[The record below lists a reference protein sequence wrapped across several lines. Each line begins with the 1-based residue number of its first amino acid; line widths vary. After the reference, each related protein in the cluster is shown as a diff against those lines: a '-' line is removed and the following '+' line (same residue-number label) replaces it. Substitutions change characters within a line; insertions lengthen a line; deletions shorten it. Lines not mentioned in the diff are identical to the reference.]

1 MFGLRLLDAPVARR
15 DDPRAYTSIV
25 DHLNPGATI
34 DRRVEV
40 GNKSPNPLRVSLY
53 AAAASIKDHTFTFA
67 ADRTQNELSEW
78 TSLDSPVLTLPPESK
93 KTARVTIRVPRMAS
107 RGERYAVI
115 WAEVASSGKGNIK
128 LVNRVGTRIYLDV
141 GPGGEPPS
149 AFRIQKLTPARS
161 REGKPQLTAQ
171 VRNTGERALEMSGKL
186 WLSEGPAGLRAGPYL
201 VARGTTLAPGDT
213 GAVSVELDD
222 QLPNGPWKVKLNLA
236 SGRVQQTATATVT
249 FPSAGM
255 WGSSIVPDIANFTQW
270 PPILSWGLAAVSAI
284 LAALGV
290 RRLKRRLARRR
301 D

>member
-25 DHLNPGATI
+25 DHLIPGATI

-53 AAAASIKDHTFTFA
+53 AAAASIKDRTFTFA
-67 ADRTQNELSEW
+67 TARTQNELSEW
-78 TSLDSPVLTLPPESK
+78 TSVDSPVLTLPPGGK
-93 KTARVTIRVPRMAS
+93 KTARVTIRVPRTAS

-115 WAEVASSGKGNIK
+115 WAEVASSGTGNIK

-161 REGKPQLTAQ
+161 REGEPQLTAQ

-201 VARGTTLAPGDT
+201 VTRGTTLAPGDT
-213 GAVSVELDD
+213 GAVSVALND
-222 QLPNGPWKVKLNLA
+222 QLPNGPWKAKLALA
-236 SGRVQQTATATVT
+236 SGRVKETATATVT

-270 PPILSWGLAAVSAI
+270 PPILSWGLAAVSTI
-284 LAALGV
+284 LAALGI
-290 RRLKRRLARRR
+290 RHLKRRLAWRR